1 MRDDTKRRAELAD
14 FLKTRRAR
22 LQPEQFG
29 LPTYGRRRTP
39 GLRRDEVAQ
48 MAGLSV
54 SWYTWLEQGRD
65 ILVSDQVL
73 DSLARTLQ
81 LDEKERRHLFLL
93 TRDMIPVSPNEPV
106 TRDSF
111 PSSYQA
117 VLNALETSPAYLLD
131 QRFDVVAWNAIAC
144 KVLRDFSR
152 LTGRDRNAIWYTLT
166 HLESRDLFVDWDATA
181 QQAVASFRTIYDQ
194 HAGDAWFEQLFADL
208 MEVSPDFR
216 RWWPRH
222 DITWSCGPHEKAL
235 NHPQVGQLS
244 LYSTMMVTPEAPTY
258 RMTILTP
265 YTQEAANK
273 LAQLA
278 QMNNFAMAT

>member
-22 LQPEQFG
+22 LQPAQFG

-65 ILVSDQVL
+65 IIVSDQVL
-73 DSLARTLQ
+73 DSLARILQ

-93 TRDMIPVSPNEPV
+93 TRGMIPVSENEAAA
-106 TRDSF
+106 RDSF
-111 PSSYQA
+111 PSGYQA
-117 VLNALETSPAYLLD
+117 VLDALGTSPAYLLN
-131 QRFDVVAWNAIAC
+131 QRFNVVAWNTIAC
-144 KVLRDFSR
+144 RVLRDFSR

-166 HLESRDLFVDWDATA
+166 HIESRDLFVDWDTTA

-208 MEVSPDFR
+208 MEASPDFR

-235 NHPQVGQLS
+235 NHPQVGRLS

-265 YTQEAANK
+265 HTQETANK

-278 QMNNFAMAT
+278 QIDSYVLAT